1 MEGNRNSHEHCSDC
15 ENQEDNS
22 YNWGGLSPANDTGAK
37 KKKKKQNKKK
47 KKRRRRRR
55 KRKAVRKF
63 QPLKI
68 NSLPTERIQEIQ
80 KAFELFSLSQ
90 RPSKTIEEASKRSYQ
105 FRKHSPSPNWEKW

>member
-47 KKRRRRRR
+47 KKKKKEKGSEKILAFKDKLFANREDPGNTEGLWTLFIEPET
-55 KRKAVRKF
+55 F
-63 QPLKI
+63 Q
-68 NSLPTERIQEIQ
+68 NNRGG
-80 KAFELFSLSQ
+80 
-90 RPSKTIEEASKRSYQ
+90 
-105 FRKHSPSPNWEKW
+105 